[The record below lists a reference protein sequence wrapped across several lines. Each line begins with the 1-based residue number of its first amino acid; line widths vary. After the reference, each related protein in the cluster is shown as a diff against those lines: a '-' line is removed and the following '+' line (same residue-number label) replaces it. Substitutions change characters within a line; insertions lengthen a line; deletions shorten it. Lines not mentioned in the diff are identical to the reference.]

1 MAGKI
6 KPVIDGSSPGEKTV
20 EAHRSVGKGRK
31 KGNEGTTMT
40 QDDEYRILGAI
51 DRINPFADLSVG
63 QAARIAGT
71 AFIVSFVIVVIVG
84 NFILPNFVNPG
95 DTEELANDIEDDE
108 RMFNIA
114 VVGYLIILALDAVVA
129 LGLIVVLKPANRVL
143 ALLSGNLRFLYV
155 VLMVISVLALAFH
168 LIDVEDYGTLKLI
181 GYLFFISHIFVTGYT
196 VFISGYI
203 PRVFGVLLMLA
214 FISYILAFY
223 LSFLVP
229 EAVLMIFMLFMI
241 IGEISLSSWL
251 VLRSAKLDEM
261 VKAVPT

>member
-1 MAGKI
+1 MASSKI
-6 KPVIDGSSPGEKTV
+6 SNYLGTIDT
-20 EAHRSVGKGRK
+20 
-31 KGNEGTTMT
+31 
-40 QDDEYRILGAI
+40 
-51 DRINPFADLSVG
+51 INPFTDMSIG
-63 QAARIAGT
+63 QTGRIVGT
-71 AFIVSFVIVVIVG
+71 AFIVSFIIVVIVG

-95 DTEELANDIEDDE
+95 DTEELENDIKDNE
-108 RMFNIA
+108 RFFNIA
-114 VVGYLIILALDAVVA
+114 VVGYLIVLSLDAVIA
-129 LGLIVVLKPANRVL
+129 LGIIIVLKPANRPL
-143 ALLSGNLRFLYV
+143 AYLSGNLRFLYV
-155 VLMVISVLALAFH
+155 VLGVTSVLALAFH

-181 GYLFFISHIFVTGYT
+181 GYLFFTSHIFVTGYT

-229 EAVLMIFMLFMI
+229 EAVLMIFMLLMI
-241 IGEISLSSWL
+241 IGELSLSSWL